1 MPPERP
7 RRLGRGLEAL
17 IGNAHGATSPSP
29 LLSGEQSDLRR
40 IPLAR
45 IRPNPLQPRREFPES
60 ELAELRASL
69 QASGL
74 LQPIVVRQN
83 GSEFE
88 IVSGERRF
96 RAASQLGWPD
106 IQALVRVVD
115 SRAMLTLA
123 LIENLQRADLNA
135 IEEARGFERLHEEF
149 TLTHQQIA
157 DAVSKERSTVTNLL
171 RLLALPADVQHLLER
186 EAISMGHAKALLGL
200 PDQKATSQLAS
211 MIVAQQLSVRETER
225 RVRALSTPA
234 KRPPIARPTTQTNAA
249 GDQSAISPTV
259 RQIEDRLRKHLQ
271 TDVRLQANQDGKGT
285 IQISFYSNDDMAR
298 ILELLLGQ
306 AQIGD

>member
-1 MPPERP
+1 
-7 RRLGRGLEAL
+7 
-17 IGNAHGATSPSP
+17 
-29 LLSGEQSDLRR
+29 
-40 IPLAR
+40 
-45 IRPNPLQPRREFPES
+45 
-60 ELAELRASL
+60 
-69 QASGL
+69 
-74 LQPIVVRQN
+74 
-83 GSEFE
+83 
-88 IVSGERRF
+88 
-96 RAASQLGWPD
+96 
-106 IQALVRVVD
+106 
-115 SRAMLTLA
+115 MLTLA